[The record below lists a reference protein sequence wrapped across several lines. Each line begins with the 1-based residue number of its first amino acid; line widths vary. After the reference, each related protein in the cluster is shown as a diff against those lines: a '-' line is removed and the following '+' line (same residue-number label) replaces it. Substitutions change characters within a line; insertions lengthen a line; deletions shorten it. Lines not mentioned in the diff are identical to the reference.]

1 MNWNGTILQGWGNP
15 KLTWQKTD
23 EFNVGMEF
31 GLWTGR
37 VKGEINVYTKK
48 TANLLSNMDLP
59 LSMGFSSYIANVG
72 EVENKGWE
80 ASLAVM
86 PFGTRNVG

>member
-31 GLWTGR
+31 GLWMGR
-37 VKGEINVYTKK
+37 LKGEFNVYTKK
-48 TANLLSNMDLP
+48 TANLLS
-59 LSMGFSSYIANVG
+59 
-72 EVENKGWE
+72 
-80 ASLAVM
+80 
-86 PFGTRNVG
+86 